1 MTQNAQLSGV
11 TWGRTAC
18 YVIAL
23 LAVLLFG
30 ALPMFAQFD
39 TGTITGTTTD
49 SSGAVVSHAAITVTN
64 VGTGIQKNYVTDEN
78 GNFVASSL
86 PYGTYVVA
94 TSATGFA
101 ENKSQP
107 VVLSVGATV
116 QVNLTL
122 GVAASQ
128 ESVQVNGTATTV
140 DTSSSV
146 SGTTLNTDQVA
157 NLPINGRDVSEFL
170 EVAPGSV
177 GSTGFFQGS
186 VNGMENIFTGLNI
199 TVDGQSAMRGDI
211 SGFLDTEGQETAR
224 ITRASVD
231 SIQEIDYSNSGYT
244 AETGHSLGPQMNI
257 ITKSGTNDY
266 HGSLFEYFRNDALDA
281 KDYFATGPEPLRLNQ
296 FGGNFSGPLVRNK
309 MFFFVNYEGDRTH
322 VTILNAL
329 NHTLS
334 AYARQRMAGTPS
346 MAPVLAQFA
355 PLPTACNVIPAPAQC
370 VGTGPPGLP
379 MLNFPDAV
387 DPSQSDM
394 VYDPA
399 VLPNILREDTGSVRL
414 DYNISEKDRIF
425 FRYNIN
431 DSLTNDTYGM
441 NVGQVSPQ
449 KLRTQLAKVDETHT
463 FTPTLLNEFSVAINR
478 FYSDTNS
485 NTPTPLVGFAGFFAD
500 LGSLPG
506 PNTFN
511 QVTPFADLEIFD
523 NVSKTIGR
531 HTLKFGPQIRIN
543 RNNEWLRP
551 QQTYDYANVNSLIIN
566 DDSLPTSP
574 GVFVLQ
580 KIGFPG
586 FVSNHNSNWDFY
598 VQDDWKVHNRLTLN
612 LGLRYDYNTVW
623 TTGANQGQT
632 FDVATQALLPPN
644 QAAYSAPKGD
654 WAPRVGFAW
663 DTNGKGKTVVHGY
676 GGLFYN
682 PMHFNFA
689 TTTNVP
695 ALASY
700 NESLFNAIF
709 ANPPFSIDYP
719 SPNPPLVAGTQNV
732 NAFPQHPKDP
742 VATNWLFDIQQEI
755 ARGTVLTLSY
765 VGNNVHHMQA
775 GVDFAGLNA
784 NPANVFTQARQFPN
798 FANENILSDGLGS
811 HYNSLQVKLIRNV
824 GKLNLQANY
833 TWSHEIDDMLNV
845 FSPGFESPYTPAFD
859 RGSGDWDVRHNFTG
873 NALYSL
879 PDLKGSNSFVRTAL
893 GGWQTSGII
902 QTRSGLPTNVTLVS
916 GFFGNPVR
924 PDLVPGQ
931 PLWLPNHSWPGSSYN
946 IDAFA
951 VEPTY
956 DGTPGATI
964 GSVGRNSLRGPA
976 YFQLDLSGMKNF
988 AITQRVTMQ
997 FRADIFNI
1005 FNHPNFTNP
1014 DGGICTSVQG
1024 VSGSVPASC
1033 TISPVTGLPEING
1046 SFGRIGQTIA
1056 DADGTQIGG
1065 GTARQAQFSLRFTF

>member
-11 TWGRTAC
+11 TWFRKFFHA
-18 YVIAL
+18 IAV
-23 LAVLLFG
+23 LAVVVFG
-30 ALPMFAQFD
+30 ALPMLAQFD
-39 TGTITGTTTD
+39 TGTITGTVTD
-49 SSGAVVSHAAITVTN
+49 ATGAALARAAITATN
-64 VGTGIQKNYVTDEN
+64 VGTGIKKSYVTDQN

-86 PYGTYVVA
+86 PYGTYVVETRA
-94 TSATGFA
+94 SGFA
-101 ENKSQP
+101 DGKSQP
-107 VVLSVGATV
+107 VELSVGATV

-140 DTSSSV
+140 DTSSSL
-146 SGTTLNTDQVA
+146 SGTTLDTNQVA

-170 EVAPGSV
+170 EVSPGSV

-186 VNGMENIFTGLNI
+186 VNGMENIFSGLNI
-199 TVDGQSAMRGDI
+199 TLDGQSATRGDI
-211 SGFLDTEGQETAR
+211 NGFLDTEGQEGAR

-257 ITKSGTNDY
+257 ITKSGTNDF
-266 HGSLFEYFRNDALDA
+266 HGSLFEYFRNDYLDA
-281 KDYFATGPEPLRLNQ
+281 KDYFATGPTPLRLNQ
-296 FGGNFSGPLVRNK
+296 FGGNLGGPIIKGKV
-309 MFFFVNYEGDRTH
+309 FFFVNYEGDRTH
-322 VTILNAL
+322 VTTINAL

-334 AYARQRMAGTPS
+334 AAARSQFVAS
-346 MAPVLAQFA
+346 MQPVLAQLA
-355 PLPTACNVIPAPAQC
+355 PLPAGCSAIPAPASC
-370 VGTGPPGLP
+370 VGN
-379 MLNFPDAV
+379 LNFPDPNPALG
-387 DPSQSDM
+387 SDM
-394 VYDPA
+394 VYDPTA
-399 VLPNILREDTGSVRL
+399 LPSTVREDTGAVKI

-431 DSLTNDTYGM
+431 DSLTNDTYGP
-441 NVGQVSPQ
+441 NLDQLSPQ
-449 KLRTQLAKVDETHT
+449 KLRTQLAKFDETHT

-485 NTPTPLVGFAGFFAD
+485 NTSQPLVGFAGFFTD

-506 PNTFN
+506 ANSFN
-511 QVTPFADLEIFD
+511 QVTPFADLEFFD
-523 NVSKTIGR
+523 NVSKTIGP
-531 HTLKFGPQIRIN
+531 HTLKFGTQIRIN

-551 QQTYDYANVNSLIIN
+551 QQAYDYASISDLLNNN
-566 DDSLPTSP
+566 
-574 GVFVLQ
+574 VFVLQ

-586 FVSNHNSNWDFY
+586 FVGNRNSNWDFY
-598 VQDDWKVHNRLTLN
+598 IQDDWKVNRRLTLN

-623 TTGANQGQT
+623 AAGTNQGQN
-632 FDVATQALLPPN
+632 FDVASQSLLPLN
-644 QAAYSAPKGD
+644 QAAYHAPKGD

-663 DTNGKGKTVVHGY
+663 DPTGKGKTVIHAY

-695 ALASY
+695 ALSSY
-700 NESLFNAIF
+700 NVNVFQAIF
-709 ANPPFSIDYP
+709 ANPPFSINYP
-719 SPNPPLVAGTQNV
+719 SPNPPLLTGIQNV

-742 VATNWLFDIQQEI
+742 VATNWLFDVQQEVAPNTI
-755 ARGTVLTLSY
+755 LTLSY
-765 VGNNVHHMQA
+765 VGNSVHHMQA
-775 GVDFAGLNA
+775 GVDFAALNA
-784 NPANVFTQARQFPN
+784 NPGNAFTQARQFSG

-811 HYNSLQVKLIRNV
+811 NYNSLQVKLLRKM
-824 GKLNLQANY
+824 GRLDLQANY

-845 FSPGFESPYTPAFD
+845 FSPGFESPFTPKFD
-859 RGSGDWDVRHNFTG
+859 HASGDWDVRNNFTASG
-873 NALYSL
+873 LYRL

-902 QTRSGLPTNVTLVS
+902 QTRSGLPTNISLVG
-916 GFFGNPVR
+916 GFFGNAVR
-924 PDLVPGQ
+924 PDYVSGQ
-931 PLWLPNHSWPGSSYN
+931 PLWVPGHRWPGSSYN
-946 IDAFA
+946 INAFA

-964 GSVGRNSLRGPA
+964 GTVGRNSLRGPA

-988 AITQRVTMQ
+988 AITERVTMQ

-1005 FNHPNFTNP
+1005 FNHPNFENP
-1014 DGGICTSVQG
+1014 SGGICNSVQ
-1024 VSGSVPASC
+1024 SVTSTTPASC
-1033 TISPVTGLPEING
+1033 TINGGVPSINPN
-1046 SFGRIGQTIA
+1046 FGVVGQTIA

-1065 GTARQAQFSLRFTF
+1065 GTARQAQLSLRFTF

>member
-1 MTQNAQLSGV
+1 MTQNAQFSGM
-11 TWGRTAC
+11 TCAR
-18 YVIAL
+18 IAFHAIAV
-23 LAVLLFG
+23 LAVVVFG
-30 ALPMFAQFD
+30 ALPMLAQFD
-39 TGTITGTTTD
+39 TGTITGRVTD
-49 SSGAVVSHAAITVTN
+49 ASGAVVAHAAITVTN
-64 VGTGIQKNYVTDEN
+64 VGTGIQKNFVTDQS

-86 PYGTYVVA
+86 PYGTYVVTLRA
-94 TSATGFA
+94 SGFA

-107 VVLSVGATV
+107 VVLNVGATV
-116 QVNLTL
+116 QLNLTIA
-122 GVAASQ
+122 VAASQ

-146 SGTTLNTDQVA
+146 SGTTLDTNQVE

-170 EVAPGSV
+170 EVSPGSV

-199 TVDGQSAMRGDI
+199 TLDGQSAMRGDI
-211 SGFLDTEGQETAR
+211 NGFLDTEGQETAR

-266 HGSLFEYFRNDALDA
+266 HGSVYEYFRNDAIDA
-281 KDYFATGPEPLRLNQ
+281 RDYFATGPEPLRMNQ
-296 FGGNFSGPLVRNK
+296 FGGNIGGAIVKNK
-309 MFFFVNYEGDRTH
+309 VFFFVNYEGDRTH
-322 VTILNAL
+322 VTQISAL

-334 AYARQRMAGTPS
+334 AAARSQFVPS
-346 MAPVLAQFA
+346 MQPVLAQFA
-355 PLPTACNVIPAPAQC
+355 PIPAACNAIPAPAQC
-370 VGTGPPGLP
+370 VGTGKL
-379 MLNFPDAV
+379 MLNFPDPNPALG
-387 DPSQSDM
+387 SDM
-394 VYDPA
+394 IYDPA
-399 VLPNILREDTGSVRL
+399 VLPNILREDTGSVRV
-414 DYNISEKDRIF
+414 DYNVSQRDRVF

-431 DSLTNDTYGM
+431 DSNTLYTYGL
-441 NVGQVSPQ
+441 NEGQVSPQ
-449 KLRTQLAKVDETHT
+449 ALRTQLGKLDETHT
-463 FTPTLLNEFSVAINR
+463 FNSTLLNEFSVAINR
-478 FYSDTNS
+478 FYSNTNS
-485 NTPTPLVGFAGFFAD
+485 DTPTPLVSFAGFFAD
-500 LGSLPG
+500 MGSLPG

-511 QVTPFADLEIFD
+511 QVTPFADVEIFD

-551 QQTYDYANVNSLIIN
+551 QQTYDYAAE
-566 DDSLPTSP
+566 SP
-574 GVFVLQ
+574 QIVSDLLNNNVFVLQ

-586 FVSNHNSNWDFY
+586 FVGNRNSNWDFY
-598 VQDDWKVHNRLTLN
+598 IQDDWKVTNHLTLN

-623 TTGANQGQT
+623 TTGQNQGQN
-632 FDVATQALLPPN
+632 FDVATQTLLPLN
-644 QAAYSAPKGD
+644 QKAYSAPKGD

-663 DTNGKGKTVVHGY
+663 DPFGKGKTVIHGY

-700 NESLFNAIF
+700 SDNFFQA
-709 ANPPFSIDYP
+709 SINYP
-719 SPNPPLVAGTQNV
+719 SPNPPLIAGTQNV

-742 VATNWLFDIQQEI
+742 VSTNWLFGIQQEVAHNTI
-755 ARGTVLTLSY
+755 LTVNY

-775 GVDFAGLNA
+775 GVDFAALNA
-784 NPANVFTQARQFPN
+784 NPNNIFTQARQYSG
-798 FANENILSDGLGS
+798 FASENVLSDGLGS
-811 HYNSLQVKLIRNV
+811 NYNSLQVKLDRKV
-824 GKLNLQANY
+824 GRLNLEANY

-845 FSPGFESPYTPAFD
+845 FSPGFEDPYTPIYD
-859 RGSGDWDVRHNFTG
+859 HGSGDWDVRHNLTG
-873 NALYSL
+873 SALYSL

-902 QTRSGLPTNVTLVS
+902 QTRSGLPVNVSLVG

-924 PDLVPGQ
+924 PDIVQGQ
-931 PLWLPNHSWPGSSYN
+931 PFWVPNHSWPGSSYN
-946 IDAFA
+946 INAFA

-964 GSVGRNSLRGPA
+964 GTVGRNFLRGPG
-976 YFQLDLSGMKNF
+976 YFQLDLSEAKNF
-988 AITQRVTMQ
+988 PITKRLTMQ

-1005 FNHPNFTNP
+1005 FNHPNFENP
-1014 DGGICTSVQG
+1014 SGGICNSVQ
-1024 VSGSVPASC
+1024 SATSTTPASC
-1033 TISPVTGLPEING
+1033 TLING
-1046 SFGRIGQTIA
+1046 VPQINPAFGVVGQTIA

-1065 GTARQAQFSLRFTF
+1065 GTARQVQFSLRFTF

>member
-11 TWGRTAC
+11 TWFRTFFHA
-18 YVIAL
+18 IAV
-23 LAVLLFG
+23 LAVVVFG
-30 ALPMFAQFD
+30 ALPMLAQFD
-39 TGTITGTTTD
+39 TGTITGTATD
-49 SSGAVVSHAAITVTN
+49 ASGAVVAHAAITVTN
-64 VGTGIQKNYVTDEN
+64 VGTGIQKSFVTDQN

-86 PYGTYVVA
+86 PYGIYVIA
-94 TSATGFA
+94 THASGFA
-101 ENKSQP
+101 ESKSQP

-140 DTSSSV
+140 DTSSSM
-146 SGTTLNTDQVA
+146 SGTTLDTNQVA

-177 GSTGFFQGS
+177 GSAGFFQGS

-199 TVDGQSAMRGDI
+199 TLDGQSAMRGDI
-211 SGFLDTEGQETAR
+211 NGFLDTEGQESAR

-266 HGSLFEYFRNDALDA
+266 HGSVFEYLRNDALDA
-281 KDYFATGPEPLRLNQ
+281 KDFFATSKQPLRLNQ
-296 FGGNFSGPLVRNK
+296 FGGNLGGPIVKNK
-309 MFFFVNYEGDRTH
+309 LFFFVNYEGDRTH
-322 VTILNAL
+322 ITIERPL

-334 AYARQRMAGTPS
+334 AFARQRMAATPS
-346 MAPVLAQFA
+346 MAPILAQFA
-355 PLPTACNVIPAPAQC
+355 PLPAACNAIPAPQSC
-370 VGTGPPGLP
+370 LGTGAGK
-379 MLNFPDAV
+379 LNFPDSI

-399 VLPNILREDTGSVRL
+399 SLPNILREDTGSARI
-414 DYNISEKDRIF
+414 DYNVSERDRVF

-431 DSLTNDTYGM
+431 DSNTLFTYGL
-441 NVGQVSPQ
+441 NQGQVSPQ
-449 KLRTQLAKVDETHT
+449 ALRTQLAKVDETHT
-463 FTPTLLNEFSVAINR
+463 FSPTLLNEFSVAINR
-478 FYSDTNS
+478 FHSDTNS
-485 NTPTPLVGFAGFFAD
+485 NTPTPLAGVAGFFSD

-523 NVSKTIGR
+523 NVSKTLGR

-551 QQTYDYANVNSLIIN
+551 QQSYDYPDVNSLVRN
-566 DDSLPTSP
+566 DGSTIQ

-598 VQDDWKVHNRLTLN
+598 VQDDWKVTKNLTLN

-623 TTGANQGQT
+623 ATGPNQGQN
-632 FDVATQALLPPN
+632 FDVATQSLLPLN
-644 QAAYSAPKGD
+644 QAAYNAPKGD
-654 WAPRVGFAW
+654 WAPRVGLAF
-663 DTNGKGKTVVHGY
+663 DPTGKGKTVIHAY

-700 NESLFNAIF
+700 NVNVFQAIF
-709 ANPPFSIDYP
+709 ASPPFSIDYP
-719 SPNPPLVAGTQNV
+719 SPNPPLLTGIQNV
-732 NAFPQHPKDP
+732 NSFPRNPKDP
-742 VATNWLFDIQQEI
+742 VSTNWLFDIQQEV
-755 ARGTVLTLSY
+755 ARGTVLTVSY

-775 GVDFAGLNA
+775 GVDFAALNA
-784 NPANVFTQARQFPN
+784 NPANVFTQARKYSG
-798 FANENILSDGLGS
+798 FANENVLADGLGS

-845 FSPGFESPYTPAFD
+845 FSPGFESPYTPIYD

-873 NALYSL
+873 SALYSL
-879 PDLKGSNSFVRTAL
+879 PALKGSNSFVQKAL
-893 GGWQTSGII
+893 GGWQTSGIL
-902 QTRSGLPTNVTLVS
+902 QTRSGLPTNITLVS

-924 PDLVPGQ
+924 PDSVPGQ
-931 PLWLPNHSWPGSSYN
+931 PLWAPNHRWPGSSYN
-946 IDAFA
+946 INAFA

-956 DGTPGATI
+956 VGTPGGTI
-964 GSVGRNSLRGPA
+964 GTVGRNSLRGPA

-988 AITQRVTMQ
+988 AITERVTMQ

-1014 DGGICTSVQG
+1014 DGGICTSVQSASSTG
-1024 VSGSVPASC
+1024 PASC
-1033 TISPVTGLPEING
+1033 TISPTGVPAIN
-1046 SFGRIGQTIA
+1046 SNFGRVPGTIA

>member
-1 MTQNAQLSGV
+1 MTQNPQMSGIM
-11 TWGRTAC
+11 WARSAFHA
-18 YVIAL
+18 IAIL
-23 LAVLLFG
+23 TVVVFI

-39 TGTITGTTTD
+39 TGTITGSATD
-49 SSGAVVSHAAITVTN
+49 ASGAVVAHAAITVTN
-64 VGTGIQKNYVTDEN
+64 VATGIQKSFVCDQN

-86 PYGTYVVA
+86 PYGTYVVTTRA
-94 TSATGFA
+94 SGFA
-101 ENKSQP
+101 ESKSQP
-107 VVLSVGATV
+107 VELSVGATV
-116 QVNLTL
+116 HVNLTL

-140 DTSSSV
+140 DTSSSM
-146 SGTTLNTDQVA
+146 SGTTLDTDQVA

-199 TVDGQSAMRGDI
+199 TLDGQSAMRGDI
-211 SGFLDTEGQETAR
+211 NGFLDTEGQETAR

-244 AETGHSLGPQMNI
+244 AETGHSLGPQMNL
-257 ITKSGTNDY
+257 ITKSGTNDF
-266 HGSLFEYFRNDALDA
+266 HGSVFEYFRNDALDA
-281 KDYFATGPEPLRLNQ
+281 KDYFATAREPLRLNQ
-296 FGGNFSGPLVRNK
+296 FGGNLGGPLIKNK
-309 MFFFVNYEGDRTH
+309 VFFFVNYEGDRTH
-322 VTILNAL
+322 VTLINAL

-334 AYARQRMAGTPS
+334 AAARQQFVPS
-346 MAPVLAQFA
+346 MQPVLAQFA
-355 PLPTACNVIPAPAQC
+355 PIPAGCNAIPAPAQC
-370 VGTGPPGLP
+370 VGTGPPGPP
-379 MLNFPDAV
+379 MLNFPDPNSALG
-387 DPSQSDM
+387 SDM
-394 VYDPA
+394 IYDPA

-414 DYNISEKDRIF
+414 DYNVSEKDRVF

-431 DSLTNDTYGM
+431 DSNTLYTYGL
-441 NVGQVSPQ
+441 NQGQVSPQ
-449 KLRTQLAKVDETHT
+449 ALRTQLGKMDETHT
-463 FTPTLLNEFSVAINR
+463 FTSTLLNEFSVAINR
-478 FYSDTNS
+478 FYSNTNS
-485 NTPTPLVGFAGFFAD
+485 NTPTPLVGFAGFFTD
-500 LGSLPG
+500 MGSLPG
-506 PNTFN
+506 PNSFN

-551 QQTYDYANVNSLIIN
+551 QQTYDYAAE
-566 DDSLPTSP
+566 SP
-574 GVFVLQ
+574 QIVSDLLNNNVFVLQ

-586 FVSNHNSNWDFY
+586 FVGNRNSNWDFY
-598 VQDDWKVHNRLTLN
+598 IQDDWKVTNRLTLN

-623 TTGANQGQT
+623 TTGTNQGQN
-632 FDVATQALLPPN
+632 FDVATQALLPIN
-644 QAAYSAPKGD
+644 QKAYSAPKND

-663 DTNGKGKTVVHGY
+663 DPNGRGKTVVHGY
-676 GGLFYN
+676 AGLFYN

-700 NESLFNAIF
+700 NETVFDAFF
-709 ANPPFSIDYP
+709 ANPPFSINYP

-742 VATNWLFDIQQEI
+742 VATNWLFDIQQEV
-755 ARGTVLTLSY
+755 ARNTILTVSY

-775 GVDFAGLNA
+775 GVDFAALNA
-784 NPANVFTQARQFPN
+784 NPENIFSQARQYPN
-798 FANENILSDGLGS
+798 FANENVLSDGLGS
-811 HYNSLQVKLIRNV
+811 NYNSLQVKVIRKV
-824 GKLNLQANY
+824 GKLDLQANY

-845 FSPGFESPYTPAFD
+845 FSPGFESPYTPTYD
-859 RGSGDWDVRHNFTG
+859 HGSGDWDVRHNLTG
-873 NALYSL
+873 SALYSL
-879 PDLKGSNSFVRTAL
+879 PDLKGSSSFVRTAL

-902 QTRSGLPTNVTLVS
+902 QARSGLPVDISLVG

-924 PDLVPGQ
+924 PDYVPGQ
-931 PLWLPNHSWPGSSYN
+931 PLWVPGHSWPGSSYN
-946 IDAFA
+946 INAFA

-964 GSVGRNSLRGPA
+964 GTVGRNSLRGPA
-976 YFQLDLSGMKNF
+976 YFQLDLSEAKNF
-988 AITQRVTMQ
+988 VITERVTMQ

-1005 FNHPNFTNP
+1005 FNHPNFENP
-1014 DGGICTSVQG
+1014 SGGICNSVQ
-1024 VSGSVPASC
+1024 SATSTTPASC
-1033 TISPVTGLPEING
+1033 TLIKGVPDIN
-1046 SFGRIGQTIA
+1046 SAFGVVGQTIA

-1065 GTARQAQFSLRFTF
+1065 GTARQVQFSLRFTF